1 MASWASLS
9 GELPASTNMA
19 TPAAQAWVLAQVA
32 AGNHPT
38 IEWFPVEVYAGD
50 LKATFRV
57 SNRIR
62 IGDDGDSVLPI
73 TSADTAQRI
82 LDLFD
87 AVALTPKLYDH
98 VANQGLLISYV
109 ELPHRDVAD
118 LSAGQMVQN
127 SRAIDA
133 LLAPHEY
140 GLYEV
145 GKSSV
150 VTSRYNDPGEPG
162 ATGPTGLRNG
172 RDTMINYGAGLRGP
186 AGPGNANP
194 WPSVSLPTLLR
205 VWQPPG
211 GTGNLWHHLTHVDI
225 SQKGPHLLHRS
236 VSVFSPDFSGE
247 MDIEELASDPV
258 LWPLVSSA
266 GALRSMRIPI
276 DGSATPRPPTGG
288 TTPSGGGRKGGP
300 ILATALITIGL
311 VWAFYAMS

>member
-19 TPAAQAWVLAQVA
+19 TAAAQAWVLAQVA
-32 AGNHPT
+32 AGNHAT
-38 IEWFPVEVYAGD
+38 VEWFPVEVHAGD
-50 LKATFRV
+50 MKGTFRV

-62 IGDDGDSVLPI
+62 IGDDSDSVLPI

-87 AVALTPKLYDH
+87 AVAVTPKLYDH
-98 VANQGLLISYV
+98 IANQGFLISYV
-109 ELPHRDVAD
+109 SLPDRDVAD
-118 LSAGQMVQN
+118 LSAGQMVAN
-127 SRAIDA
+127 SRAIDER
-133 LLAPHEY
+133 LAPNEY

-172 RDTMINYGAGLRGP
+172 RDTMINYGAGLTGP
-186 AGPGNANP
+186 AGAGNRNP

-211 GTGNLWHHLTHVDI
+211 GTGDLWHHLTHADI
-225 SQKGPHLLHRS
+225 SQKAPHLVHRS

-247 MDIEELASDPV
+247 VDIEELAADPV

-276 DGSATPRPPTGG
+276 DGGAPSRSTPGG
-288 TTPSGGGRKGGP
+288 STPGGGGRKGP
-300 ILATALITIGL
+300 LLATALITIGL